1 MSSRLMTIEN
11 MKREGIKHEQELV
24 KSFKENGFVACR
36 FPASGASCPDLIAG
50 DGDSIFV
57 MEVKTT
63 LNTLIKIRKK
73 QIGTL
78 NTFANGLKA
87 KSFIAI
93 KFINREDWRFLKI
106 MDLKIHGKSYSIDYN
121 TAMLEGIEFN
131 QLISDEYQKRLI

>member
-1 MSSRLMTIEN
+1 MTIQN
-11 MKREGIKHEQELV
+11 IKKEGVKHEQELV
-24 KSFKENGFVACR
+24 KSFKDSGFAACR

-50 DGDSIFV
+50 DGNSIFV

-63 LNTLIKIRKK
+63 LNTLIKIRKN

-78 NTFANGLKA
+78 NSFANGLKA
-87 KSFIAI
+87 KSFIAV

-106 MDLKIHGKSYSIDYN
+106 KDFKSNEKSYSIDYN
-121 TAMLEGIEFN
+121 TVMLEGIEFD

>member
-1 MSSRLMTIEN
+1 MSTRLITISN
-11 MKREGIKHEQELV
+11 MKKEGIKHEQELV
-24 KSFKENGFVACR
+24 KLFKENGFVACR

-78 NTFANGLKA
+78 NSFANGLKA

-121 TAMLEGIEFN
+121 TTMLQGIEFD

>member
-1 MSSRLMTIEN
+1 
-11 MKREGIKHEQELV
+11 
-24 KSFKENGFVACR
+24 
-36 FPASGASCPDLIAG
+36 
-50 DGDSIFV
+50 

-63 LNTLIKIRKK
+63 LNTLIKIRKR

-78 NTFANGLKA
+78 NSFANGLKA